1 TPEFSDCIAPV
12 CHDVIATGIAVI
24 EREVQSATPA
34 LPGIPRDWLVSFHPL
49 KQPNGTVL
57 GISMVVSDVTERKRF
72 NDELMRHEAQLRL
85 VIDAMPG
92 LVGYIDRDYRYQF
105 TNHGYSEWFRRP
117 ISDFEGKTV
126 EDVMGAEVFGEV
138 KEHLDRALRGEAI
151 VFERQVAY
159 A

>member
-1 TPEFSDCIAPV
+1 ALERYYATAPIGLGFLDTELRYVRVNERLAQINGASVADHYGRLLEEITPEFSDCIAPV
-12 CHDVIATGIAVI
+12 CRDVSATGIAVI

-92 LVGYIDRDYRYQF
+92 LVGYIDRDY
-105 TNHGYSEWFRRP
+105 
-117 ISDFEGKTV
+117 
-126 EDVMGAEVFGEV
+126 
-138 KEHLDRALRGEAI
+138 
-151 VFERQVAY
+151 
-159 A
+159 